1 MEASDFYEED
11 EDIRRFKKYYPSFY
25 ALVLMLMNGKCD
37 DRMGVNKYFYN
48 IIQKIVNGKL
58 HDEDVRQF
66 KEKNPIEFKEL
77 CVPIQKL
84 VERKAV
90 FLTKTEP
97 KIKPYKKGDFIG
109 PTYKVYDVLGMGGFG
124 IVYLVYSHA
133 IESVYALKTVRD
145 EYLGDA
151 QTRDRFKKEAQV
163 WIDLDRHPYLVR
175 AYYVVEI
182 SGRLFIAMEYIA
194 PNEQG
199 LNTLHDYLNRRPP
212 DLAQSLRWAIQFC
225 YGMEYAYS
233 KGIRAH
239 RDIKPANIMIGQDK
253 VVRISD
259 FGLAGVIGLSKAMVG
274 IKVDIQQDE
283 VGFSCQTMEGTG
295 FGTPT
300 HMPPEQFTN
309 AAECD
314 ERSDIYS
321 FGIVLYQ
328 MATGGKLPFLATL
341 PKDNSDEESMR
352 FWREM
357 YVLHGQASIP
367 KLNSPLFSIIQR
379 CLEKEPR
386 RRYQSFKE
394 LRLDLETILK
404 QLTMEVVKVPEQKE
418 TEAWEW
424 KIKGMSL
431 VTVGKSEEA
440 IVCFDRALEIASE
453 DAYIWVLKGNE
464 LGKLGEPIKAIACYD
479 RALQINPK
487 LAMAWIE
494 KGVSLRHLDKHQ
506 AIACCSKAI
515 EIDPMNAYAWRAKG
529 DTLYFFLRNHHEAIA
544 SYDRALEIDP
554 KNASAWFSRGAALF
568 DLGNPHEAIVCY
580 NHMIEINPFDAS
592 AWFGKGVA
600 LRALGQD
607 LEAIAC
613 YDKALETDPKNANIQ
628 SYKGGTLAKLDRH
641 REAIACFDLSLEID
655 PKNADIWMRKGDE
668 LFKLDKLMEAMACYD
683 QVLKINP
690 IDASAWHGKGAALYG
705 LGKDREAINAFRNFI
720 KFAPPK
726 YDGLIEQAKGIIKD
740 LEAQI
745 R

>member
-25 ALVLMLMNGKCD
+25 ALVLMLIDGKCD

-48 IIQKIVNGKL
+48 IIQKIVSGKL

-66 KEKNPIEFKEL
+66 KEKNPIEFKDL

-84 VERKAV
+84 VERKAA
-90 FLTKTEP
+90 FLAKTEP
-97 KIKPYKKGDFIG
+97 QIKPYKKGDFIG
-109 PTYKVYDVLGMGGFG
+109 QTYEVYDVLGMGGFG
-124 IVYLVYSHA
+124 IVYLVYSN
-133 IESVYALKTVRD
+133 ETGSVRALKTFRD
-145 EYLGDA
+145 EYLKDA

-163 WIDLDRHPYLVR
+163 WIDLERHPYIVR
-175 AYYVVEI
+175 AFYVDEI
-182 SGRLFIAMEYIA
+182 SGRLYINMEHIASDEPGM
-194 PNEQG
+194 
-199 LNTLHDYLNRRPP
+199 NTLDGFLRRRPP

-225 YGMEYAYS
+225 YGMEYAYA
-233 KGIRAH
+233 KGIKAH
-239 RDIKPANIMIGQDK
+239 RDIKPSNILISQDETVK
-253 VVRISD
+253 ISD
-259 FGLAGVIGLSKAMVG
+259 FGLAEVIGSTKVVSG
-274 IKVDIQQDE
+274 IKLDIHQNK
-283 VGFSCQTMEGTG
+283 VGFSLQTKEGAG

-386 RRYQSFKE
+386 KRYQSFKE
-394 LRLDLETILK
+394 MRLDLETIFK
-404 QLTMEVVKVPEQKE
+404 QLTMEVVRVPEQKE
-418 TEAWEW
+418 MEAWEW
-424 KIKGMSL
+424 MIKGMSL
-431 VTVGKSEEA
+431 VTLGKSEEA
-440 IVCFDRALEIASE
+440 IVCFDCALEIDSK
-453 DAYIWVLKGNE
+453 DAKMWVVKGHA
-464 LGKLGEPIKAIACYD
+464 LGKLDKPMEAIACYD

-487 LAMAWIE
+487 LATAWSK

-506 AIACCSKAI
+506 AVACCSKAI
-515 EIDPMNAYAWRAKG
+515 EMEPMNVYAWCAKG
-529 DTLYFFLRNHHEAIA
+529 DTLRSLGDHHEAI
-544 SYDRALEIDP
+544 SCYDRALEINP
-554 KNASAWFSRGAALF
+554 KDTDAWFGRGVALY

-580 NHMIEINPFDAS
+580 NKMIEISPFNTS

-600 LRALGQD
+600 LDTLGKD

-613 YDKALETDPKNANIQ
+613 YDKALETDPKNATIQ
-628 SYKGGTLAKLDRH
+628 SYKGVYLAKLDRH
-641 REAIACFDLSLEID
+641 REAIVCFDRALEID
-655 PKNADIWMRKGDE
+655 SKDAKIWMCKGDA
-668 LFKLDKLMEAMACYD
+668 LFKLDKFTEAVACYD

-690 IDASAWHGKGAALYG
+690 LDALAWNFKGVALYS
-705 LGKDREAINAFRNFI
+705 LSKDREAINAFRNFI
-720 KFAPPK
+720 KFAPPN
-726 YDGLIEQAKGIIKD
+726 YTRLIAIAKGIIQD